1 MILFFKPLNL
11 EINVSVENINKV
23 VFESHV
29 YFSKF
34 IQSICDY
41 VNGES
46 EDIVILE
53 NGIVKQH
60 SKSSFICHSPFLI
73 NLNEKK
79 VLNIVYNSFDH
90 IVSND
95 NLLFEKFTKLNSES
109 EAFLYDVMDKSDY
122 TLELTPYSDVNSVFK
137 AFNAKFNEE
146 NQSIFEKIIDY
157 ITLLSKIIKKD
168 ALLVCVNFESYFC
181 KDEIDQIIQQSLA
194 MDVHL
199 ILLESTSK
207 YQLENADLLII
218 DQDLC
223 IV

>member
-11 EINVSVENINKV
+11 EINVSVEKINKV

-109 EAFLYDVMDKSDY
+109 EAFLYEWYVENGDTR
-122 TLELTPYSDVNSVFK
+122 TLANLQVL
-137 AFNAKFNEE
+137 
-146 NQSIFEKIIDY
+146 QSK
-157 ITLLSKIIKKD
+157 L
-168 ALLVCVNFESYFC
+168 NHPR
-181 KDEIDQIIQQSLA
+181 Q
-194 MDVHL
+194 
-199 ILLESTSK
+199 
-207 YQLENADLLII
+207 
-218 DQDLC
+218 
-223 IV
+223 